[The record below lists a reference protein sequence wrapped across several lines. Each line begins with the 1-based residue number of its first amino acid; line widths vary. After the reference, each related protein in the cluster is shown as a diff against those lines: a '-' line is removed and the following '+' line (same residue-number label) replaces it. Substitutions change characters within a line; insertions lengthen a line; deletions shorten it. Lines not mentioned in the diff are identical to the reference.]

1 MRIKKTKKGY
11 RSMADIFLSLRG
23 LWNKNIGV
31 GWISAKMSTFL
42 FLYIFKQVR
51 SERDKFI
58 FLSFFHF
65 LHSFILTVYINYTC
79 ELILMAASTDLSTQ
93 TQDDF

>member
-1 MRIKKTKKGY
+1 
-11 RSMADIFLSLRG
+11 MADIFLSLRG

-31 GWISAKMSTFL
+31 GCVPSKMSTFL

-58 FLSFFHF
+58 FLSFFSFSSF
-65 LHSFILTVYINYTC
+65 LYTDCIYKLYI
-79 ELILMAASTDLSTQ
+79 
-93 TQDDF
+93 